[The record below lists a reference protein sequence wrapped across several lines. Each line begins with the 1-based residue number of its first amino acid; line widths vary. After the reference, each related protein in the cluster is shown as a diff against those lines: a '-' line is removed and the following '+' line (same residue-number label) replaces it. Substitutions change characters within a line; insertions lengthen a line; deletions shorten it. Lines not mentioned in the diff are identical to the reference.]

1 VVAQGA
7 QAGRPSRL
15 LLEVDAERQV
25 HVTGDVVELGRRTIR
40 V

>member
-15 LLEVDAERQV
+15 ALDVDAEGQV
-25 HVTGDVVELGRRTIR
+25 DVGGDVVDLGRGTIR
-40 V
+40 G